1 MLPKEKLIEAKEYR
15 EKAFI
20 FSPMGQSVYAIVI
33 AENMF
38 GLNANRPKDR
48 KQIVRIL
55 INSIKNN

>member
-1 MLPKEKLIEAKEYR
+1 MSTMITTIEPTIYR
-15 EKAFI
+15 EKAFML
-20 FSPMGQSVYAIVI
+20 SPMGASVYAIVI

-48 KQIVRIL
+48 KQIVKIL